1 MNCPLTNNI
10 QGNFMSN
17 SSALDPSKTILI
29 CTPPYSNRSAGIVV
43 LHELCDSLVRLGY
56 VAHIIL
62 MGGNDSGW
70 TYHLTEDPSYYQAQL
85 QKTTVP
91 PDLGEKWVSEVLDK
105 GITIYPEIIIGNP
118 LNARHV
124 VRYFL
129 NGDGVIFGK
138 KSEYQPSDF
147 CLAFSKVF
155 FEKPHAILT
164 KPIRSPL
171 LNEVNTK
178 PSHERGLNLT
188 YFGKGTKYASCFRIE
203 GSIVLPAE
211 WPKSKSELALLLQN
225 TQYLYSWDNVSS
237 MNNDA
242 IYCGAKVVLMQF
254 IQADEE
260 KLKQGEFGPI
270 PYFKGSFEGTS
281 IKILDNPNYEET
293 RNRYMQNLNHYEMEW
308 MSNVNLT
315 IRSIFNHFGL
325 PQK

>member
-1 MNCPLTNNI
+1 MP
-10 QGNFMSN
+10 N
-17 SSALDPSKTILI
+17 STALDPSKTILI
-29 CTPPYSNRSAGIVV
+29 CTPPYRNSSAGIVV

-62 MGGNDSGW
+62 MGAYNSGW
-70 TYHLTEDPSYYQAQL
+70 EFHLTEDPKSFNSDL
-85 QKTTVP
+85 LKVVVP
-91 PDLGEKWVSEVLDK
+91 PDLGEKWVMEVLDK

-129 NGDGVIFGK
+129 NGDGVIVGK
-138 KSEYQPSDF
+138 KSEYQPGDF
-147 CLAFSKVF
+147 FLAYSKVF

-164 KPIRSPL
+164 KPIKSPL
-171 LNEVNTK
+171 FNEVNAK

-203 GSIVLPAE
+203 GSIVLPPE

-237 MNNDA
+237 VNIDA

-270 PYFKGSFEGTS
+270 PFFKGYFEGSS
-281 IKILDNPNYEET
+281 IKLLDNPNYEET
-293 RNRYMQNLNHYEMEW
+293 RNRFMQNLNNYEMEW
-308 MSNVNLT
+308 MSNVNLA

-325 PQK
+325 PQN